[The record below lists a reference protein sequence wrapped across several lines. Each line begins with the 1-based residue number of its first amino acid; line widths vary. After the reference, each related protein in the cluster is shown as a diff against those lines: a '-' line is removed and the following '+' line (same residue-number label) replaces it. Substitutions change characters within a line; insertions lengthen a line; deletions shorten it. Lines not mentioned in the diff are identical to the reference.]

1 MVLSLTYKIVGN
13 IPTGTS
19 MFDIQAWYDSVRCT
33 KGSGTYTVSFNVTSD
48 KFRFISFQAI
58 KDSKDSQNYLTPA
71 DGNIYKNQTAIPSNT
86 KTKCSFTFN
95 VPEGTSRICLNFVLG
110 LFAANDPLNQANH
123 VEISDFEIK

>member
-1 MVLSLTYKIVGN
+1 MVLSLKYRIVGN
-13 IPTGTS
+13 VPTAKS

-33 KGSGTYTVSFNVTSD
+33 SGTHTVSFNVTSD

-58 KDSKDSQNYLTPA
+58 KDYKDSLNYLTPA

-110 LFAANDPLNQANH
+110 IFAADDPLNQANH